1 MKFIK
6 GWVCSY
12 KVIEPLTFY
21 VRQFD
26 CFIAGGCFKDLLSGR
41 KPNDVDLF
49 FKDSSAYNKAIELII
64 KNNRYIYVEESELAI
79 TVYDKLTGYNI
90 QLIKKG
96 YFKTAEDLLNDFDF
110 TVVQFCLY
118 RDRYGFEVLKHIKFD
133 EHLKNKEL
141 VIDNEIN
148 TPLTTLLRVGKYAK
162 YGYVPRLKTLK
173 EIALAI
179 NECDEGTMTDL
190 YYDEELND

>member
-6 GWVCSY
+6 DCINNY
-12 KVIEPLTFY
+12 KAIEPLTY
-21 VRQFD
+21 YIRQFD
-26 CFIAGGCFKDLLSGR
+26 CFIAGGCFKDLLSGI
-41 KPNDVDLF
+41 KHNDIDLF
-49 FKDSSAYNKAIELII
+49 FKDNSLYSKAIELIR
-64 KNNRYIYVEESELAI
+64 KNNRYIFVKKSELAI
-79 TVYDKLTGYNI
+79 TFYDKLTGYNI

-162 YGYVPRLKTLK
+162 YGYVPRLKMLK

-179 NECDEGTMTDL
+179 NECDEETMADL